1 MRVAPDP
8 EPDAPRAVRTGPD
21 RGELWMRFA
30 ISLAGLALMIV
41 AVTVRGV
48 GGMAWVE
55 VVAIAGAFF
64 GGSAVWSGWQLM
76 RR

>member
-1 MRVAPDP
+1 MTSDP
-8 EPDAPRAVRTGPD
+8 KPDAPRPVRTGPD
-21 RGELWMRFA
+21 RGELWLRFA

-41 AVTVRGV
+41 ALAVRGV

-64 GGSAVWSGWQLM
+64 GGSAVWSGWRLL
-76 RR
+76 RG